1 MKRNVRT
8 GPGILRRRKIVRV
21 RFPGHLEDHHLDGFR
36 EILAT
41 GKPLGVGPGFEHR
54 FRVRIAVLRPLGHI
68 VEGVEHEQG
77 VLELG
82 SCLGCKGIV
91 IEQLHQGHDVVA
103 AEHGAE
109 QADRLFR
116 ADQRRAGF
124 ALGHIGQEGRLY
136 IGRVIHPRGHALRE
150 QLEERRLFPG
160 GGRLQELNQL
170 GNLFGR
176 QRLRGQPLLGT
187 LCDMGAIRF
196 EHGTLLL
203 INEGA
208 TVAKE
213 FSCV

>member
-1 MKRNVRT
+1 M
-8 GPGILRRRKIVRV
+8 
-21 RFPGHLEDHHLDGFR
+21 
-36 EILAT
+36 
-41 GKPLGVGPGFEHR
+41 
-54 FRVRIAVLRPLGHI
+54 RIAVLRPLSHI

-82 SCLGCKGIV
+82 GGVAGEGVV
-91 IEQLHQGHDVVA
+91 IEKLHQGQDVVA

-109 QADRLFR
+109 EADRLLR

-124 ALGHIGQEGRLY
+124 ALGDVRQEGRLDV
-136 IGRVIHPRGHALRE
+136 GRVVHPRGHALRE
-150 QLEERRLFPG
+150 QLEEGRLFPG

-170 GNLFGR
+170 GNLFGS

-203 INEGA
+203 INEAA

-213 FSCV
+213 FTCV